1 MHQSKE
7 ANRRYSG
14 KDKRRPRF
22 MEDDWGLL
30 EDIFEQRQHKIRKR
44 SRRHSQQGPVRTAHH
59 EAD

>member
-7 ANRRYSG
+7 TNWRFSG

-22 MEDDWGLL
+22 MEDDWSLL
-30 EDIFEQRQHKIRKR
+30 EDIFEQRQHRLRKR
-44 SRRHSQQGPVRTAHH
+44 VRRHSHESRPEH